1 MSPLNINPAPLA
13 FTLAVMFGVLVHDM
27 HIDRASTVALALP
40 ALVASVG
47 AMDTLIKS
55 SDHTHVERV
64 SIPRGNNTVRSTLP
78 KIQPPRDDER
88 KYVLTKRLML
98 SGGDATS
105 SLWPSV

>member
-13 FTLAVMFGVLVHDM
+13 FTIAVMFGVLVHDM

-40 ALVASVG
+40 AIIASAG

-64 SIPRGNNTVRSTLP
+64 AIPRGTSVTRNALP

-105 SLWPSV
+105 GLWPSV